1 MVLHIFHLLNLL
13 FGKFIESKN
22 GKIYEN
28 IYSVL
33 SRRSILKEQK
43 LLMAIAQ
50 VVVFQLPLKI
60 KTSTLQ
66 VFLTATYQ
74 RCSEAAAGIL

>member
-1 MVLHIFHLLNLL
+1 M
-13 FGKFIESKN
+13 ESEN
-22 GKIYEN
+22 RKIQEN
-28 IYSVL
+28 NNSIL
-33 SRRSILKEQK
+33 SRRSTPKRQK

-66 VFLTATYQ
+66 VFLTAIYQ
-74 RCSEAAAGIL
+74 RSSEAAAGIL

>member
-1 MVLHIFHLLNLL
+1 M
-13 FGKFIESKN
+13 ES
-22 GKIYEN
+22 EN
-28 IYSVL
+28 RKKQENNNSIL
-33 SRRSILKEQK
+33 SRRSTPKKQK

-66 VFLTATYQ
+66 VFLTAIYQ